1 MIQFLS
7 DNIDQLDLALD
18 QLAVSE
24 RNFDRFALMLI
35 DNVVE
40 LTLHRFAQ
48 DMASDNDAWKLLG
61 KAKHDPKTV
70 ELALGQNFDSKAKG
84 SRKLGLLD
92 EALCESIL
100 NLHGFRNTA
109 YHRGLRHDGILHS
122 ITIFYF
128 RNACTLLKS
137 YKPRYWSWSSADAVS
152 HRAMKYLGEPRLG
165 RHEETFIGAYDRL
178 DCVAASMKED
188 LIGDLARNMSEIIDS
203 VDQELDFLAKDAPQ
217 RRTRNQVVIESQA
230 WPFAFTDEAKTY
242 AKANGYDK
250 KDMAGLVQWITENYD
265 WPVKNDPI
273 DSWRV
278 RLDALRSEKDYHRVL
293 KRYCDFIRQT
303 DDLRSHIGE
312 AAVQLDS
319 YIQQQID
326 IARGK

>member
-48 DMASDNDAWKLLG
+48 DRASDNDSWKLLG
-61 KAKHDPKTV
+61 KVKHDPKVV
-70 ELALGQNFDSKAKG
+70 EQALGQNFDNKVKG
-84 SRKLGLLD
+84 ARKLGLLD
-92 EALCESIL
+92 ETLCESIL
-100 NLHGFRNTA
+100 NLHSFRNTA

-128 RNACTLLKS
+128 RSACTLLES
-137 YKPRYWSWSSADAVS
+137 YKPLYWSWSSADAIS
-152 HRAMKYLGEPRLG
+152 HRAMKYLGVPRLG
-165 RHEETFIGAYDRL
+165 RHEEDFKAAYRRL

-188 LIGDLARNMSEIIDS
+188 LIGDLAHNMSEVIDA
-203 VDQELDFLAKDAPQ
+203 VDQELDFLANDAPQ

-230 WPFAFTDEAKTY
+230 WPFAFTDEAKAY
-242 AKANGYDK
+242 AKANGY
-250 KDMAGLVQWITENYD
+250 KDTDLSGLVQWVTENYD
-265 WPVKNDPI
+265 WPVNGDPVC
-273 DSWRV
+273 SWRA
-278 RLDALRSEKDYHRVL
+278 RLNALKVEKSYHRAL
-293 KRYCDFIRQT
+293 KRYCDFMRQT

>member
-18 QLAVSE
+18 QLAVSD
-24 RNFDRFALMLI
+24 RNFDRFALMLV

-48 DMASDNDAWKLLG
+48 DRASDNDSWKLLG
-61 KAKHDPKTV
+61 KAKHDQKVV
-70 ELALGQNFDSKAKG
+70 EQALGQNFDNKVKG

-92 EALCESIL
+92 ETLCETIL
-100 NLHGFRNTA
+100 NLHSFRNTA

-128 RNACTLLKS
+128 RSACTLLGS
-137 YKPRYWSWSSADAVS
+137 YKPLYWSWSSADAIS
-152 HRAMKYLGEPRLG
+152 HRAMKYLGAPRLG
-165 RHEETFIGAYDRL
+165 THEEDFKAAYRRL

-188 LIGDLARNMSEIIDS
+188 LVGDLAHNMSETIDA
-203 VDQELDFLAKDAPQ
+203 VDQEIDFLAKDAPQ

-230 WPFAFTDEAKTY
+230 WPYAFTDDAKAY
-242 AKANGYDK
+242 AKANGYK
-250 KDMAGLVQWITENYD
+250 GKNLSGLVQWVIESYD
-265 WPVKNDPI
+265 WPVKSDPI
-273 DSWRV
+273 GSWCA
-278 RLDALRSEKDYHRVL
+278 RLDALKVEKSYHRAL
-293 KRYCDFIRQT
+293 KRYCDFMRQT